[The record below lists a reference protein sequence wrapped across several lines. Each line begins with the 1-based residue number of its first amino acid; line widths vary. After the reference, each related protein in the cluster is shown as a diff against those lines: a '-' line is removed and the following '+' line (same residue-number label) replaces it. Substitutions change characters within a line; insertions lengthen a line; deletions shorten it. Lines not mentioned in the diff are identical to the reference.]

1 MQAKNRCEYCGAII
15 PPSTTTCPNCGAP
28 VETILEPPLVAESS
42 SSPSDKSLLSI
53 PQNTKN
59 AELFLSQYAE
69 RFPKDKLLYIK
80 DILIHADQAIIDELS
95 SMKFY
100 NPSTIQLVSFLCG
113 GLGVDRFLLRQYPRG
128 IMKLSLLFLG
138 YLLEPVG
145 CVGVIL
151 NTIPYLG
158 TLLVV
163 MILWIKD
170 AISAKDLTK
179 EYNYKILME
188 NLYRHKQI

>member
-1 MQAKNRCEYCGAII
+1 
-15 PPSTTTCPNCGAP
+15 
-28 VETILEPPLVAESS
+28 
-42 SSPSDKSLLSI
+42 
-53 PQNTKN
+53 
-59 AELFLSQYAE
+59 
-69 RFPKDKLLYIK
+69 
-80 DILIHADQAIIDELS
+80 
-95 SMKFY
+95 MKFY

-138 YLLEPVG
+138 YLEPVG
-145 CVGVIL
+145 SVEEAIL
-151 NTIPYLG
+151 LG

-179 EYNYKILME
+179 EYNYKILMK
-188 NLYRHKQI
+188 NLYKHTQN